1 MSPSDV
7 KQAFLPNRKNG
18 RGSTARPE
26 QEDKALA
33 VDRGFNHRWRSSW
46 QVPTTMVGFLLLGGA
61 MAVGHHYFYL
71 SLDGTTTPDNFS
83 QQLNI
88 AYGTAFA
95 FVAKACMI
103 AAVVSAY
110 TQYIWSDFRKKFI
123 MTSTIDSTFTATT
136 SIVSMLDPQFLWT
149 CKIGAILAALV
160 WYVHFFLWSSRAI
173 LMPAGYFP
181 CQR

>member
-7 KQAFLPNRKNG
+7 KQAFLPNRESG

-33 VDRGFNHRWRSSW
+33 VDRGFTHRWRSSW
-46 QVPTTMVGFLLLGGA
+46 QAPTTMIGFLLLSSA
-61 MAVGHHYFYL
+61 MAVGHHCFYL
-71 SLDGTTTPDNFS
+71 SLNGTTTPNNFS

-95 FVAKACMI
+95 FVAKAYMV

-110 TQYIWSDFRKKFI
+110 TQYIWSDFRKTLI
-123 MTSTIDSTFTATT
+123 TISTIASTFTATT
-136 SIVSMLDPQFLWT
+136 SIVSMLDPRFLWT
-149 CKIGAILAALV
+149 CKTGAILAALV
-160 WYVHFFLWSSRAI
+160 WYVHFFLWSNRAI
-173 LMPAGYFP
+173 LMPASYFP
-181 CQR
+181 CQP